1 MNKSSK
7 RLTIAF
13 DMDSTLCNIIDP
25 WLEDYNEEYKDNL
38 KPEDILEFNIKKFV
52 KKEARLNIFKY
63 LTVKGFYK
71 RVKPIPDWVEEAKWY
86 YEAGH
91 TIVICTAAMNNTV
104 MMQDKLE
111 WLEEHM
117 PFVPE
122 RNIMFVSNKGL
133 LRADWL
139 YDDKLE
145 NITDFLK
152 NNPQSQGYLIR
163 TPANREGIKNNTLYT
178 DRITI
183 SEKEY

>member
-1 MNKSSK
+1 MNK
-7 RLTIAF
+7 LTIAF

-25 WLEDYNEEYKDNL
+25 WLEDYNKEFNDNL
-38 KPEDILEFNIKKFV
+38 KPVDILEFNVKKFI
-52 KKEARLNIFKY
+52 KPEAKSKIFKY
-63 LTVKGFYK
+63 LTTKGFYK
-71 RVKPIPDWVEEAKWY
+71 RVKPISDWVEEARY
-86 YEAGH
+86 AYELGH
-91 TIVICTAAMNNTV
+91 NIVICTAAMNNTV

-117 PFVPE
+117 SFIPE

-152 NNPQSQGYLIR
+152 DNPNSQGYLIK
-163 TPANREGIKNNTLYT
+163 TPANRADIKNNKLYT
-178 DRITI
+178 DRIII